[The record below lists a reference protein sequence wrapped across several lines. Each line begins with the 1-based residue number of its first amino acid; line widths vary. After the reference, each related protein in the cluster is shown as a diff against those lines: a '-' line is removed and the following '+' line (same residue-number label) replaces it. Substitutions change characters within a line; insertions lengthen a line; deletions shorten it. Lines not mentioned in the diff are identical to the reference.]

1 MTASAPLPK
10 TVLCAVDFSPGS
22 ADALRQAI
30 SLSEAFSA
38 KLVVMHVVP
47 TLDHIVEYGLM
58 ASRAADLT
66 TGMLD
71 AAEKRLKAFVADT
84 PGHKE
89 DLSLVACFGE
99 ASTTICAE
107 AKNRDA
113 GLIVLSTR
121 GNTGLKHA
129 ILGSTA
135 ERVVRTA
142 PCPVWTTHALSD

>member
-1 MTASAPLPK
+1 MSAPATLPK
-10 TVLCAVDFSPGS
+10 TVLCAVDFSAGS
-22 ADALRQAI
+22 ADALRHAI
-30 SLSEAFSA
+30 ALAEAFSA
-38 KLVVMHVVP
+38 KLLVMHAVP
-47 TLDHIVEYGLM
+47 TLDHIVEYGLL

-71 AAEKRLKAFVADT
+71 EAEKKLKSFVADA
-84 PGHKE
+84 PGSKE
-89 DLSLVACFGE
+89 DISLVACFGE

-107 AKNRDA
+107 AKNRGA
-113 GLIVLSTR
+113 ELIVLSTR

-142 PCPVWTTHALSD
+142 PCPVWTTHSSKD